1 MRLSSSDATAAADPL
16 DVAII
21 GGGAAGLLAAIHLLR
36 ASEGRI
42 RLCVVEPRA
51 LLGEGAAY
59 STRDPAHLLN
69 VPAGGMSAF
78 GDDPDHFVRHL
89 QASGAT
95 PAIDGDAVA
104 RRYVPRLEYGNYLR
118 ATLGGQVALG
128 SVHVRDAAVDV
139 TGSAPHSI
147 RLGSGRILHADAVV
161 MATGNLPR
169 SLAATR
175 SCTNAAAIINAWDY
189 EAIATIPADA
199 DVCIIGAGLSMAD
212 AAVSLAGQRHRG
224 RITVLSRHGLMPLA
238 HAASRG
244 PAADVDGLLAL
255 GVRERMRAI
264 RASAKSGMGDGAPWQ
279 WTMDGLRPHGQR
291 FWRSL
296 DDDEQRRFL
305 RHVQRYW
312 DIHRHRIAPEVAI
325 GIDALRQSRQLT
337 VHAGRV
343 AAIDSGPTGFDGA
356 WRPRGIATT
365 KHMRVQRVIACA
377 GIETRLQYMPSPLLA
392 ALAARGTITPDPH
405 ELGLAVDDAGALV
418 SAAGIPQPHLLAI
431 GSARIGH
438 DWEATAIPELRAQ
451 AAAITERLI
460 GAAAGPP
467 GVTATRRKTPSSGP
481 RWQPHQ

>member
-1 MRLSSSDATAAADPL
+1 MRLSSSDITAPADSF

-21 GGGAAGLLAAIHLLR
+21 GGGAAGVLAAIHLLR
-36 ASEGRI
+36 ASDGRV
-42 RLCVVEPRA
+42 RLCVVEPRP

-59 STRDPAHLLN
+59 STHDPAHLLN

-95 PAIDGDAVA
+95 PASDGDDAA

-118 ATLGGQVALG
+118 ATLGRQVAIG
-128 SVHVRDAAVDV
+128 SVHVRDDAVDV
-139 TGSAPHSI
+139 TGSGLYSI
-147 RLGSGRILHADAVV
+147 RLGSGRILHAGAVV

-175 SCTNAAAIINAWDY
+175 SCTNAAAIISAWDY

-199 DVCIIGAGLSMAD
+199 DVCIIGTGLSMAD
-212 AAVSLAGQRHRG
+212 AAVSLAGHRHRG

-238 HAASRG
+238 HAAGRG
-244 PAADVDGLLAL
+244 PVADVDGWFAL

-264 RASAKSGMGDGAPWQ
+264 RARAKSGMRGGKPWQ

-291 FWRSL
+291 LWRSL

-305 RHVQRYW
+305 RHAQRYW
-312 DIHRHRIAPEVAI
+312 DIHRHRIAPEVATR
-325 GIDALRQSRQLT
+325 IDALQQSRQLT

-343 AAIDSGPTGFDGA
+343 ASIDNGPTGFDVA
-356 WRPRGIATT
+356 WRPRGTATT
-365 KHMRVQRVIACA
+365 KHLQVQRVIACA

-392 ALAARGTITPDPH
+392 ALAARGLATPDPH
-405 ELGLAVDDAGALV
+405 ELGLMVDDAGALV
-418 SAAGIPQPHLLAI
+418 SVDGIPQPRLLAI

-451 AAAITERLI
+451 AAAISERLV
-460 GAAAGPP
+460 G
-467 GVTATRRKTPSSGP
+467 TAIETGTR
-481 RWQPHQ
+481 